1 MHVKQAGDVS
11 FAGTL
16 HSVKCTRN
24 LQVKRVVLAL
34 VLLASNVDV
43 PPHKKGGGPW
53 IFDEQLEALSFI
65 LRGLVFEVV
74 FDVLFQLL

>member
-16 HSVKCTRN
+16 HSVKSTRN
-24 LQVKRVVLAL
+24 LQVERVVLAL

-43 PPHKKGGGPW
+43 PPHKKGGGSW
-53 IFDEQLEALSFI
+53 IFDEQLEALPFVFRS
-65 LRGLVFEVV
+65 LLFEVV
-74 FDVLFQLL
+74 FDVLFHLL